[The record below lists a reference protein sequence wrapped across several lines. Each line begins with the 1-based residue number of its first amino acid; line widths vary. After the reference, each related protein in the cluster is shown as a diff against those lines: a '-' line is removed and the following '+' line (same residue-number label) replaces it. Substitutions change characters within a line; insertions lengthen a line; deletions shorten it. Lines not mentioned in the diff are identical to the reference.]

1 MNLHQSKGLE
11 VEGACLPASASELF
25 IVFYTKKYL
34 LAPATGSNHANN
46 TKGNPSSIGFPSP
59 FYGSS
64 YK

>member
-34 LAPATGSNHANN
+34 LAPAAGSKHADN
-46 TKGNPSSIGFPSP
+46 TKGSP
-59 FYGSS
+59 
-64 YK
+64 